1 MKNPLHRYAVGA
13 LAIGA
18 IAGGAALCLPGS
30 EPTWQPV
37 TYGLTATPAQLL
49 PPTVSTAQP
58 VRVVSTALDQE
69 GRPVVTVHTATD
81 KTSAAELVEQGQQAR
96 NAVGVEL
103 DATMTAADV
112 PAGTDPY
119 RTQQWDLSKIRV
131 GDAWQRATGAGVTV
145 AVIDT
150 GVDSSHPDLTG
161 QVLPGIDII
170 AGTSGTSTDPN
181 GHGTHVAGT
190 IAALTGNGVG
200 VSAVAPN
207 ATILPVRV
215 LGANGSGYM
224 SDAATGIIYA
234 ADHGANVINMSLG
247 SDSKVLAVSNAI
259 AYARSM
265 GVVVVAA
272 AGNARANGSPTS
284 YPAADAGVIA
294 VAATDSNDAVASY
307 SNQGDYVDVAAPGSA
322 VLSTYPTALAASGYA
337 TLYGTSMAS
346 PHVAAVAALLKSYNS
361 ALTPDQVEQAM
372 ESSAV
377 DLGAAGKDRDY
388 GYGRV
393 DAAAA
398 LTAAGLGT
406 TAPTTPVTPTPTVTK
421 TVIPEP
427 TKTVTPTPTKTVIP
441 EPTKT
446 VSPTPAKTVT
456 PTPTKTVPP
465 APKVF
470 PVVKV
475 VTSSP
480 SVLYGTTSTVTYT
493 VTASGKP
500 WAQRP
505 VRIGIA
511 EAGST
516 AFAYT
521 DAVTDGT
528 GKVVVSR
535 TANGKFQFRLV
546 VKATD
551 TSFEAA
557 SVISIFIV
565 RSQVAVAVPAA
576 GTLQVTL
583 TGAAGQT
590 VQVQRY
596 DRNRWVLGTTYVASG
611 PTKTLTGL
619 TSATRYRV
627 VVPDT
632 AAIIGAISESVLVS

>member
-18 IAGGAALCLPGS
+18 IAGSAALGLPGP

-58 VRVVSTALDQE
+58 VRVVSTALDNK

-81 KTSAAELVEQGQQAR
+81 KTSAAELVKQGQQAQ

-103 DATMTAADV
+103 DATMTAVGV
-112 PAGTDPY
+112 PAGNDPY
-119 RTQQWDLSKIRV
+119 RSQQWDLSKIRV
-131 GDAWQRATGAGVTV
+131 GDAWQKATGAGVTV

-150 GVDSSHPDLTG
+150 GVDASHPDLAG
-161 QVLPGIDII
+161 QVLTGYDAINK
-170 AGTSGTSTDPN
+170 TSGTATDPN

-190 IAALTGNGVG
+190 IAAMTDNEIG

-207 ATILPVRV
+207 AKILPIRV
-215 LGANGSGYM
+215 LGASGSGYM
-224 SDAATGIIYA
+224 SDAAAGIVYA

-247 SDSKVLAVSNAI
+247 SESKVVAVSNAI
-259 AYARSM
+259 AYARSK

-272 AGNARANGSPTS
+272 AGNERGYGSPIS

-322 VLSTYPTALAASGYA
+322 ILSTYPKALLSSGYGI
-337 TLYGTSMAS
+337 LSGTSMAS

-361 ALTPDQVEQAM
+361 GLTPEQVEQAM

-377 DLGAAGKDRDY
+377 DLGAVGKDRDY

-406 TAPTTPVTPTPTVTK
+406 TAPTKPVTPTPTVTK
-421 TVIPEP
+421 TVTPEP
-427 TKTVTPTPTKTVIP
+427 TKTVTPTPT
-441 EPTKT
+441 
-446 VSPTPAKTVT
+446 KTVT

-465 APKVF
+465 APKVL

-475 VTSSP
+475 TASSTS
-480 SVLYGTTSTVTYT
+480 VVYGTTSTVTYT

-505 VRIGIA
+505 VRIGVT

-516 AFAYT
+516 AFTYT
-521 DAVTDGT
+521 NAVTDDT

-535 TANGKFQFRLV
+535 TANGRFQIRMV
-546 VKATD
+546 VNATD
-551 TSFEAA
+551 ASFEAA

-565 RSQVAVAVPAA
+565 RSQVALAVPAA

-611 PTKTLTGL
+611 PTRTLTGL
-619 TSATRYRV
+619 TSTTRYRV

-632 AAIIGAISESVLVS
+632 AAIIGAISDTVQIS

>member
-18 IAGGAALCLPGS
+18 IAGSAALGLPGS

-49 PPTVSTAQP
+49 PPTVSTELP
-58 VRVVSTALDQE
+58 VRVVSTALDDK

-81 KTSAAELVEQGQQAR
+81 KTNAAELVKQGQQAN

-103 DATMTAADV
+103 DATMTATEV

-119 RTQQWDLSKIRV
+119 RAQQWDLAKIRV
-131 GDAWQRATGAGVTV
+131 GDAWQKATGTGVTV

-150 GVDSSHPDLTG
+150 GVDASHPDLIGHVLTG
-161 QVLPGIDII
+161 YDAI
-170 AGTSGTSTDPN
+170 AKTSGTATDPN

-190 IAALTGNGVG
+190 IAAATGNGVG

-207 ATILPVRV
+207 AKILPIRV
-215 LGANGSGYM
+215 LGANGGGYM

-259 AYARSM
+259 AYARSK
-265 GVVVVAA
+265 GVVVVAS
-272 AGNARANGSPTS
+272 AGNARANGSPTN
-284 YPAADAGVIA
+284 YPAADTGVIA

-307 SNQGDYVDVAAPGSA
+307 SNQGSYVDVAAPGSA
-322 VLSTYPTALAASGYA
+322 ILSTYPKALMSAGYGVMS
-337 TLYGTSMAS
+337 GTSMAS
-346 PHVAAVAALLKSYNS
+346 PHIAAVAALLKSYNS
-361 ALTPDQVEQAM
+361 ALTPDQIEQAM

-377 DLGAAGKDRDY
+377 DLGPAGKDTDY

-398 LTAAGLGT
+398 LTAAGPGT
-406 TAPTTPVTPTPTVTK
+406 TP
-421 TVIPEP
+421 P
-427 TKTVTPTPTKTVIP
+427 TKTVT
-441 EPTKT
+441 
-446 VSPTPAKTVT
+446 PTPAKTVT
-456 PTPTKTVPP
+456 PTPTKTVTPTKPVIPTPTKP
-465 APKVF
+465 APKVL
-470 PVVKV
+470 PVVKL
-475 VTSSP
+475 TASST

-493 VTASGKP
+493 VTASDKA

-505 VRIGIA
+505 VKIGVL
-511 EAGST
+511 ETGST
-516 AFAYT
+516 TATYK

-528 GKVVVSR
+528 GKVVLSR
-535 TANGKFQFRLV
+535 PANGTFQVRLV
-546 VKATD
+546 VTATD

-557 SVISIFIV
+557 SVVSIFIV
-565 RSQVAVAVPAA
+565 RSQVTLAAPAA

-583 TGAAGQT
+583 TAAAGQT
-590 VQVQRY
+590 VQVQRL
-596 DRNRWVLGTTYVASG
+596 DRDRWVLASTYVASA

-619 TSATRYRV
+619 TTKTRYRV
-627 VVPDT
+627 VVPNT
-632 AAIIGAISESVLVS
+632 AAIAGATSESVLVS